1 VTGGVVCP
9 GWSHWSVTS
18 WGSWSYM
25 FGPLVAFG
33 CVGVLVVLL
42 RWTFSHGRSLV
53 ERRSPAADPGSYGLL
68 VRVAAPSTFI
78 EAEMM
83 RRRLLDAGLRATLA
97 PTTEGPAV
105 MVFPQDVARAQGV
118 LDA

>member
-1 VTGGVVCP
+1 
-9 GWSHWSVTS
+9 
-18 WGSWSYM
+18 
-25 FGPLVAFG
+25 
-33 CVGVLVVLL
+33 
-42 RWTFSHGRSLV
+42 
-53 ERRSPAADPGSYGLL
+53 
-68 VRVAAPSTFI
+68 
-78 EAEMM
+78 MM